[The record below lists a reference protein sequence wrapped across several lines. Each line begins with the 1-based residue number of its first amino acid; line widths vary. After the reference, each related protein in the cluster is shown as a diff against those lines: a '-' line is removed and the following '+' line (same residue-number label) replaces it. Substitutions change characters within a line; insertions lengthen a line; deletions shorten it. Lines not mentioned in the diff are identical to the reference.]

1 MSELLQRSVRGIKGV
16 GDTAAS
22 QLGRL
27 GIETW
32 GDLLRHYPRR
42 YEDYSKLV
50 SIADVQLGA
59 VTIAG
64 TIEKIAARRSFRRK
78 LTVTEAIINDGTG
91 TVKAV
96 WFNQPHLPKSIPE
109 GTEVVLSGKLEF
121 KDSNLSLSSP
131 LWEKAEQS
139 GANTGRI
146 LPMYPE
152 TEGLTS
158 RQLRGYIS
166 YILPLVTESDV
177 DDMLPA
183 AISETHKLL
192 SYFEALKAIHAP
204 ESSEQLEAA
213 QHRLAFEELFMLQA
227 ASLLIKQDIQ
237 TEVAPQIHF
246 DQELAKTFV
255 GNLPFTL
262 TDGQRAAAW
271 QILQDIDNTHPMN
284 RLLEGDVGSGKTVVA
299 AMAASMATAQG
310 FQVALMVPTEILAR
324 QHAAS
329 LAKLLKPLGVDVA
342 LLVAS
347 EPKAGRKITEEQL
360 AKGQPMLVIGTQALL
375 TGSVVLPKLGLVIVD
390 EQHRFGVGQRQ
401 ILKQKA
407 GSLPHLLSMT
417 ATPIPRS
424 LMLTIYGDLDIS
436 ILKELP
442 AGRKKI
448 ITKVVRAADRPKV
461 YEHIDA
467 QITEGRQVFIVC
479 PLIDPNDLTGAKS
492 VKAEADRLQKTVFS
506 HRRLATLHGKLKA
519 DEKQEIMDQFL
530 RGELDILVS
539 TTVIEVGVDVPNASI
554 MLIEGAERFGLAALH
569 QLRGRVG
576 RGVHQAYCYL
586 APASDGATSVQ
597 RLQAMERTTDG
608 FRLAQIDLDLRGPG
622 QIYGLR
628 QHGTLDL
635 RFAGLDDTEL
645 IASTRAA
652 AHNFVYDEAAMLQ
665 YPHTM
670 QQIHALKAVTSLD

>member
-1 MSELLQRSVRGIKGV
+1 MSELLQRSVRSIKGV
-16 GDTAAS
+16 GDTAAA

-32 GDLLRHYPRR
+32 GDLLHHYPRR

-64 TIEKIAARRSFRRK
+64 TIETIAARRSYRRK

-96 WFNQPHLPKSIPE
+96 WFNQPHLPKTLPV

-131 LWEKAEQS
+131 LWEKAERS
-139 GANTGRI
+139 GTNTGRI
-146 LPMYPE
+146 LPIYPE

-158 RQLRGYIS
+158 RQLRGYID
-166 YILPLVTESDV
+166 YILPLVAPDDV
-177 DDMLPA
+177 EDLLPPEVR
-183 AISETHKLL
+183 SRHVLL
-192 SYFEALKAIHAP
+192 TAHQALRGIHAP
-204 ESSEQLEAA
+204 QSSEELTQA

-246 DQELAKTFV
+246 DQARAKQFV
-255 GNLPFTL
+255 EALPFKL
-262 TDGQRAAAW
+262 TDGQRSAAW
-271 QILQDIDNTHPMN
+271 QILKDIDNTHPMN

-299 AMAASMATAQG
+299 AMAASMAVAHG
-310 FQVALMVPTEILAR
+310 YQVALMVPTEILAR

-329 LAKLLKPLGVDVA
+329 LAKLLKPLNVEVA

-347 EPKAGRKITEEQL
+347 EPKAGRQVTERQL
-360 AKGQPMLVIGTQALL
+360 ADGRPMLVIGTQALL

-442 AGRKKI
+442 SGRKKI
-448 ITKVVRAADRPKV
+448 ITKLVKAIDRPAM
-461 YEHIDA
+461 YQHIDE
-467 QITEGRQVFIVC
+467 QIEQGRQVFIVC
-479 PLIDPNDLTGAKS
+479 PLIDPNDLAGSKS
-492 VKAEADRLQKTVFS
+492 VKAEADRLQKTIFG
-506 HRRLATLHGKLKA
+506 HRRIEVLHGKLKA
-519 DEKQEIMDQFL
+519 DQKQNIMDRFIAGQI
-530 RGELDILVS
+530 DILVS
-539 TTVIEVGVDVPNASI
+539 TTVIEVGVDIPNASI

-576 RGVHQAYCYL
+576 RGANQAYCYL
-586 APASDGATSVQ
+586 APASDGATSLQ

-608 FRLAQIDLDLRGPG
+608 FRLAQIDLDLRGAG

-635 RFAGLDDTEL
+635 RFAGLDDTDL
-645 IASTRAA
+645 IAATRGAA
-652 AHNFVYDEAAMLQ
+652 ADFVRDKAAMLQ

-670 QQIHALKAVTSLD
+670 QRIHALKAVTSLD

>member
-1 MSELLQRSVRGIKGV
+1 MSELLQRSVRSIKGV
-16 GDTAAS
+16 GETTAA
-22 QLGRL
+22 QLARL

-32 GDLLRHYPRR
+32 GDLLHHYPRR

-64 TIEKIAARRSFRRK
+64 TIEKIAARRSFKRK
-78 LTVTEAIINDGTG
+78 LTITEAIVNDGTG

-121 KDSNLSLSSP
+121 KDNNLSLSSP
-131 LWEKAEQS
+131 LWEKTERS
-139 GANTGRI
+139 GTNTGRI
-146 LPMYPE
+146 LPIYPE

-158 RQLRGYIS
+158 RQLRTYLG
-166 YILPLVTESDV
+166 YILPLITEKDIE
-177 DDMLPA
+177 DLLPA
-183 AISETHKLL
+183 DVIKKHHLL
-192 SYFEALKAIHAP
+192 SAYQALRFIHEP
-204 ESSEQLEAA
+204 KTSNDLVQA

-237 TEVAPQIHF
+237 TEVAPQIAF
-246 DQELAKTFV
+246 DQALAKSFV
-255 GNLPFTL
+255 SALPFTL

-299 AMAASMATAQG
+299 AMAAAMVVAHDY
-310 FQVALMVPTEILAR
+310 QVALMVPTEILAR
-324 QHAAS
+324 QHATS
-329 LAKLLKPLGVDVA
+329 LAKLLKPLNVDVA

-347 EPKAGRKITEEQL
+347 ESKSGRKVTEEQM
-360 AKGQPMLVIGTQALL
+360 AAGKPTLVVGTQALL
-375 TGSVVLPKLGLVIVD
+375 TGSVSLPKLGLVIVD

-407 GSLPHLLSMT
+407 GTLPHLLSMT

-448 ITKVVRAADRPKV
+448 ITKLVKAIDRPAM
-461 YEHIDA
+461 YAHIDE
-467 QITEGRQVFIVC
+467 QIGDGRQVFIVC
-479 PLIDPNDLTGAKS
+479 PLIDPNDLSGAKS
-492 VKAEADRLQKTVFS
+492 VEAEADRLQKSIFK
-506 HRRLATLHGKLKA
+506 HRRIATLHGKMKA
-519 DEKQEIMDQFL
+519 DEKQAIMDDFFA
-530 RGELDILVS
+530 GTFDILVS
-539 TTVIEVGVDVPNASI
+539 TTVIEVGVDIPNASI
-554 MLIEGAERFGLAALH
+554 MLIEGADRFGLAALH

-576 RGVHQAYCYL
+576 RGQHQAYCYL
-586 APASDGATSVQ
+586 APTSDNATSLQ
-597 RLQAMERTTDG
+597 RLQAMERTADG

-635 RFAGLDDTEL
+635 RFACLDDTEL
-645 IASTRAA
+645 IATTRQAA
-652 AHNFVYDEAAMLQ
+652 NDFVHDESAMLQ

-670 QQIHALKAVTSLD
+670 QQIHKLKAVTSLD

>member
-16 GDTAAS
+16 GDTAAA

-27 GIETW
+27 GVENW
-32 GDLLRHYPRR
+32 GDLLHHYPRR

-64 TIEKIAARRSFRRK
+64 TVERIAARRSFRRK
-78 LTVTEAIINDGTG
+78 LTVTEAIISDGTG

-96 WFNQPHLPKSIPE
+96 WFNQPHLPKSLPE

-121 KDSNLSLSSP
+121 KDNNLSLSSP
-131 LWEKAEQS
+131 LWEKAERS
-139 GANTGRI
+139 GTNTGRI
-146 LPMYPE
+146 LPIYPE

-158 RQLRGYIS
+158 RQLRSFVGYV
-166 YILPLVTESDV
+166 LPLVAEQDVVDLLPESIRKRHHLV
-177 DDMLPA
+177 SA
-183 AISETHKLL
+183 
-192 SYFEALKAIHAP
+192 YQALKGIHEP
-204 ESSEQLEAA
+204 HNSDDLQQA
-213 QHRLAFEELFMLQA
+213 QHRLAFEELFMLQS

-246 DQELAKTFV
+246 DQQLAKQFV
-255 GNLPFTL
+255 GALPFTL

-324 QHAAS
+324 QHAAG

-347 EPKAGRKITEEQL
+347 EPKAGRSVTESQL
-360 AKGQPMLVIGTQALL
+360 ADGRPMLVIGTQALL

-448 ITKVVRAADRPKV
+448 ITKVVKATDRPAM
-461 YEHIDA
+461 YQHLDD
-467 QITEGRQVFIVC
+467 QISEGRQVFIVC
-479 PLIDPNDLTGAKS
+479 PLIDPSDLTGAKS
-492 VKAEADRLQKTVFS
+492 VKAEADRLQKTIFA
-506 HRRLATLHGKLKA
+506 HRKIELLHGKLKA
-519 DEKQEIMDQFL
+519 DEKQEIMDRFVA
-530 RGELDILVS
+530 GTIDIMVS

-576 RGVHQAYCYL
+576 RGAHQAYCYL
-586 APASDGATSVQ
+586 APASDGATSTQ

-608 FRLAQIDLDLRGPG
+608 FRLAQIDLDLRGAG

-645 IASTRAA
+645 IAETRAA
-652 AHNFVYDEAAMLQ
+652 ADAFVRDEAAMLQ

>member
-1 MSELLQRSVRGIKGV
+1 MSELLKRSVRSIKGV
-16 GDTAAS
+16 GDTAAA

-27 GIETW
+27 GVETW

-64 TIEKIAARRSFRRK
+64 TIERIAARRSFRRK

-96 WFNQPHLPKSIPE
+96 WFNQPHLPKSLPE

-131 LWEKAEQS
+131 LWEKAERS
-139 GANTGRI
+139 GTNTGRI
-146 LPMYPE
+146 LPVYPE

-158 RQLRGYIS
+158 RQLRGFVGYV
-166 YILPLVTESDV
+166 LPLVSEQDV
-177 DDMLPA
+177 EDLLPENIRA
-183 AISETHKLL
+183 KHNLISA
-192 SYFEALKAIHAP
+192 FEALKGIHEP
-204 ESSEQLEAA
+204 QNSGELERA
-213 QHRLAFEELFMLQA
+213 QHRLAFEELFMLQS

-246 DQELAKTFV
+246 DQQLAVEYVKH
-255 GNLPFTL
+255 LPFTL

-299 AMAASMATAQG
+299 AMAASMAIAHD

-329 LAKLLKPLGVDVA
+329 LAKLLKPLGVEVA

-347 EPKAGRKITEEQL
+347 EPKVGRKVTEGQL
-360 AKGQPMLVIGTQALL
+360 AEGKPMLVIGTQALL
-375 TGSVVLPKLGLVIVD
+375 TGSVVLPRLGLVIVD

-448 ITKVVRAADRPKV
+448 ITKVVKAADRPAM
-461 YEHIDA
+461 YEHLDA
-467 QITEGRQVFIVC
+467 QIEEGRQIFIVC

-492 VKAEADRLQKTVFS
+492 VKAEADRLQKTIFA
-506 HRRLATLHGKLKA
+506 HRKIEVLHGKLKA
-519 DEKQEIMDQFL
+519 EEKQEIMDRFVA
-530 RGELDILVS
+530 GKIDILVS

-576 RGVHQAYCYL
+576 RGAHQAYCYL
-586 APASDGATSVQ
+586 APASDGATSMQ

-608 FRLAQIDLDLRGPG
+608 FRLAQIDLDLRGAG

-628 QHGTLDL
+628 QSGTLDL

-645 IASTRAA
+645 IAETRQAA
-652 AHNFVYDEAAMLQ
+652 NAFVTNQAAMLQ

>member
-16 GDTAAS
+16 GDTAAA

-64 TIEKIAARRSFRRK
+64 TIERIAARRSFRRK
-78 LTVTEAIINDGTG
+78 LTVTEAIISDGTG

-96 WFNQPHLPKSIPE
+96 WFNQPHLPKSLPE

-131 LWEKAEQS
+131 LWEKAEKS
-139 GANTGRI
+139 GTNTGRI
-146 LPMYPE
+146 LPIYPE

-158 RQLRGYIS
+158 RQLRGFIGYV
-166 YILPLVTESDV
+166 LPLV
-177 DDMLPA
+177 
-183 AISETHKLL
+183 SETDIEDLL
-192 SYFEALKAIHAP
+192 PDNVRTKHNLISAFDALKGIHEP
-204 ESSEQLEAA
+204 QSSEELERA
-213 QHRLAFEELFMLQA
+213 QHRLAFEELFMLQS

-246 DQELAKTFV
+246 DQQLAV
-255 GNLPFTL
+255 GYVKHLPFTL

-299 AMAASMATAQG
+299 AMAASMAIAQDY
-310 FQVALMVPTEILAR
+310 QVALMVPTEILAR

-329 LAKLLKPLGVDVA
+329 LAKLLKPLNVEVA

-347 EPKAGRKITEEQL
+347 EPKAGRRVTEAQL
-360 AKGQPMLVIGTQALL
+360 AEGKPMLVIGTQALL
-375 TGSVVLPKLGLVIVD
+375 TGSVVLPRLGLVIVD

-448 ITKVVRAADRPKV
+448 ITKVVKAVDRPAM
-461 YEHIDA
+461 YAHLDA
-467 QITEGRQVFIVC
+467 QIEEGRQIFIVC

-492 VKAEADRLQKTVFS
+492 VKAEADRLQKTIFA
-506 HRRLATLHGKLKA
+506 HRKIEVLHGKLKA
-519 DEKQEIMDQFL
+519 EEKQEIMDRFVA
-530 RGELDILVS
+530 GKIDILVS

-576 RGVHQAYCYL
+576 RGAHQAYCYL
-586 APASDGATSVQ
+586 APASDGATSMQ

-608 FRLAQIDLDLRGPG
+608 FRLAQIDLDLRGAG

-628 QHGTLDL
+628 QSGTLDL

-645 IASTRAA
+645 IAETRAA
-652 AHNFVYDEAAMLQ
+652 ADAFVRDKSAMLQ

>member
-1 MSELLQRSVRGIKGV
+1 
-16 GDTAAS
+16 
-22 QLGRL
+22 L
-27 GIETW
+27 GITTW
-32 GDLLRHYPRR
+32 GELLRHYPRR

-64 TIEKIAARRSFRRK
+64 TIERIAARRSFRRK
-78 LTVTEAIINDGTG
+78 LTVTEAIISDGTG

-109 GTEVVLSGKLEF
+109 GTDVVLSGKLEF
-121 KDSNLSLSSP
+121 KDNNLSLSSP
-131 LWEKAEQS
+131 LWEKAERS
-139 GANTGRI
+139 GTNTGRI
-146 LPMYPE
+146 LPIYPE

-158 RQLRGYIS
+158 RQLRGFVGH
-166 YILPLVTESDV
+166 ILPLAGEADV
-177 DDMLPA
+177 EDLLPQDIRTKHQLMSA
-183 AISETHKLL
+183 
-192 SYFEALKAIHAP
+192 YEALKGIHEP
-204 ESSEQLEAA
+204 QDSQELERA
-213 QHRLAFEELFMLQA
+213 QHRLAFEELFMLQS
-227 ASLLIKQDIQ
+227 ASLMIKQDIQ

-246 DQELAKTFV
+246 DQQLAKQFV
-255 GNLPFTL
+255 GALPFTL

-347 EPKAGRKITEEQL
+347 EPKAGRNVTEAQL
-360 AKGQPMLVIGTQALL
+360 ADGKPMLVIGTQALL

-401 ILKQKA
+401 LLKQKA

-448 ITKVVRAADRPKV
+448 ITKLVKAVERPQM
-461 YEHIDA
+461 YEHIDV
-467 QITEGRQVFIVC
+467 QIAEGRQVFIVC

-492 VKAEADRLQKTVFS
+492 VKAEADRLQKTIFA
-506 HRRLATLHGKLKA
+506 HRRIAMLHGKLKA
-519 DEKQEIMDQFL
+519 DEKQQIMDRFVA
-530 RGELDILVS
+530 GELDILVA

-576 RGVHQAYCYL
+576 RGAHQAYCYL
-586 APASDGATSVQ
+586 APASDGATSMQ

-608 FRLAQIDLDLRGPG
+608 FRLAQIDLDLRGAG

-645 IASTRAA
+645 IATTRTAA
-652 AHNFVYDEAAMLQ
+652 ASFVGDADAMVQ

>member
-1 MSELLQRSVRGIKGV
+1 MSELLQRSVRSIKGV
-16 GDTAAS
+16 GETAAN

-27 GIETW
+27 GVETW

-42 YEDYSKLV
+42 YEDYSQLV

-64 TIEKIAARRSFRRK
+64 IIERIAARRSFRRK

-96 WFNQPHLPKSIPE
+96 WFNQPHLPKSLPE

-121 KDSNLSLSSP
+121 KDNNLSLSSP
-131 LWEKAEQS
+131 LWEKAERS
-139 GANTGRI
+139 GTNTGRI
-146 LPMYPE
+146 LPIYPE

-158 RQLRGYIS
+158 RQLRGYID
-166 YILPLVTESDV
+166 YILPLVSEQDV
-177 DDMLPA
+177 EDLLPDLVIKA
-183 AISETHKLL
+183 HKLVT
-192 SYFEALKAIHAP
+192 YYEALKGIHAP
-204 ESSEQLEAA
+204 QTSEELERA

-227 ASLLIKQDIQ
+227 ASLLIKQEIQ
-237 TEVAPQIHF
+237 TEVAPQIEF
-246 DQELAKTFV
+246 DQTLAKSFV
-255 GNLPFTL
+255 QSLPFTL

-299 AMAASMATAQG
+299 AMAASMACNKG

-324 QHAAS
+324 QHVAS
-329 LAKLLKPLGVDVA
+329 LAKLLKPLGVEVS

-347 EPKAGRKITEEQL
+347 QPKSERKAIEDQLVAGI
-360 AKGQPMLVIGTQALL
+360 PMLVVGTQALL
-375 TGSVVLPKLGLVIVD
+375 TGSVQLSKLGLVIVD

-424 LMLTIYGDLDIS
+424 LMLTVYGDLDIS
-436 ILKELP
+436 ILNELP

-448 ITKVVRAADRPKV
+448 ITKVVKAQDRNAM
-461 YEHIDA
+461 YEHVDA
-467 QITEGRQVFIVC
+467 QISEGRQVFIVC

-492 VKAEADRLQKTVFS
+492 VKAEADRLQKTIFA
-506 HRRLATLHGKLKA
+506 HRRLATLHGRLKA
-519 DEKQEIMDQFL
+519 EEKQAIMDKFL
-530 RGELDILVS
+530 AGELDILVS

-576 RGVHQAYCYL
+576 RGQHQAYCYL

-645 IASTRAA
+645 IATTRQAA
-652 AHNFVYDEAAMLQ
+652 NDFVHDKAAMLQ
-665 YPHTM
+665 YAHTM

>member
-1 MSELLQRSVRGIKGV
+1 VSELLQRSVRSIKGV
-16 GDTAAS
+16 GETAAT
-22 QLGRL
+22 QLARL

-32 GDLLRHYPRR
+32 GDLLCHYPRR
-42 YEDYSKLV
+42 YEDYSQLV
-50 SIADVQLGA
+50 QIADVQLGA
-59 VTIAG
+59 ITIAG
-64 TIEKIAARRSFRRK
+64 TIEKIAARRSFKRK
-78 LTVTEAIINDGTG
+78 LTITEAIINDGTG

-109 GTEVVLSGKLEF
+109 GTDVVLSGKLEF
-121 KDSNLSLSSP
+121 KDNNLSLSSP
-131 LWEKAEQS
+131 LWEKAERS
-139 GANTGRI
+139 GVNTGRI
-146 LPMYPE
+146 LPIYPE

-158 RQLRGYIS
+158 RQLRS
-166 YILPLVTESDV
+166 WVACILPLLDV
-177 DDMLPA
+177 QDVQEKLPQIVINKYNL
-183 AISETHKLL
+183 ISLL
-192 SYFEALKAIHAP
+192 DALRGIHMP
-204 ESSEQLEAA
+204 ESSQQLEQA

-227 ASLLIKQDIQ
+227 ASLLIKQEIQ

-246 DQELAKTFV
+246 DQALAKKFV
-255 GNLPFTL
+255 SNLPFTL

-271 QILQDIDNTHPMN
+271 KILQDIDNTYPMN

-299 AMAASMATAQG
+299 AMAASMATAHG
-310 FQVALMVPTEILAR
+310 YQVALMVPTEILAR
-324 QHAAS
+324 QHASS
-329 LAKLLKPLGVDVA
+329 LTRLLQPLGVDVK

-347 EPKAGRKITEEQL
+347 QPKAERSNIEKEL
-360 AKGQPMLVIGTQALL
+360 AESRPLLIVGTQALL
-375 TGSVVLPKLGLVIVD
+375 TGSVALPKLGLVIVD

-401 ILKQKA
+401 HLKQKA

-448 ITKVVRAADRPKV
+448 ITKIVKAIDRKST

-467 QITEGRQVFIVC
+467 QIEEGRQVFIVC
-479 PLIDPNDLTGAKS
+479 PLIDPNDMSGAKS
-492 VKAEADRLQKTVFS
+492 VKAEADRLQKTIFK
-506 HRRLATLHGKLKA
+506 HRKIATLHGKLKA
-519 DEKQEIMDQFL
+519 EEKQLIMDDFVA
-530 RGELDILVS
+530 GKIDILVS

-576 RGVHQAYCYL
+576 RGQHQAYCYL
-586 APASDGATSVQ
+586 APASDNAVSIQ

-645 IASTRAA
+645 IATTRQAA
-652 AHNFVYDEAAMLQ
+652 DDFVHDNQAMLQ

>member
-1 MSELLQRSVRGIKGV
+1 V
-16 GDTAAS
+16 GDTAAA
-22 QLGRL
+22 QLHRL
-27 GIETW
+27 GIDTW
-32 GDLLRHYPRR
+32 GQLLQHYPRR

-50 SIADVQLGA
+50 SIADLQLGA

-64 TIEKIAARRSFRRK
+64 TVERIAARRSYRRK
-78 LTVTEAIINDGTG
+78 LTITEAIISDGTG

-96 WFNQPHLPKSIPE
+96 WFNQPHLPKSLPQ
-109 GTEVVLSGKLEF
+109 GTEVVLSGNLEF

-131 LWEKAEQS
+131 LWEKADRS

-146 LPMYPE
+146 LPIYPE

-158 RQLRGYIS
+158 RQLRGFVS
-166 YILPLVTESDV
+166 YVLPLVGADDV
-177 DDMLPA
+177 IDLLP
-183 AISETHKLL
+183 L
-192 SYFEALKAIHAP
+192 SIRDKHDLVSYIDALRGIHAP
-204 ESSEQLEAA
+204 QTSDELAAA

-246 DQELAKTFV
+246 NKELA
-255 GNLPFTL
+255 GNYVRHLPFTL
-262 TDGQRAAAW
+262 TDAQRAAAW
-271 QILQDIDNTHPMN
+271 QILQDIDDTHPMN

-299 AMAASMATAQG
+299 AMAASMAVAQDY
-310 FQVALMVPTEILAR
+310 QVALMVPTEILAR

-329 LAKLLKPLGVDVA
+329 LTKLLKPLGVQVA

-347 EPKAGRKITEEQL
+347 QPKAERQSIEAHLRDGV
-360 AKGQPMLVIGTQALL
+360 PMLVIGTQALL
-375 TGSVVLPKLGLVIVD
+375 TGSVEMPRLGLVIVD
-390 EQHRFGVGQRQ
+390 EQHRFGVNQRQ

-448 ITKVVRAADRPKV
+448 VTKLVKAPEREQM
-461 YEHIDA
+461 YQHIDE
-467 QITEGRQVFIVC
+467 QIAEGRQVFIVC
-479 PLIDPNDLTGAKS
+479 PLIDPSDLTGAKS
-492 VKAEADRLQKTVFS
+492 VKAEAERLQKTIFA
-506 HRRLATLHGKLKA
+506 HRTIEVLHGKLKA
-519 DEKQEIMDQFL
+519 DEKQDIMDRFVA
-530 RGELDILVS
+530 GKIDILVT

-576 RGVHQAYCYL
+576 RGQHQAYCYL
-586 APASDGATSVQ
+586 APATDGATSTE
-597 RLQAMERTTDG
+597 RLRAMERTTDG
-608 FRLAQIDLDLRGPG
+608 FRLAQIDLDIRGAG
-622 QIYGLR
+622 QIYGLK

-645 IASTRAA
+645 IATTRQAA
-652 AHNFVYDEAAMLQ
+652 DRFVRDKAAMLQ

-670 QQIHALKAVTSLD
+670 QRIHALKAVTSLD

>member
-1 MSELLQRSVRGIKGV
+1 M
-16 GDTAAS
+16 GDTAAA

-27 GIETW
+27 GVHTW

-50 SIADVQLGA
+50 SISDVQLGA

-96 WFNQPHLPKSIPE
+96 WFNQPHLPKSLPE
-109 GTEVVLSGKLEF
+109 GTDVVLSGKLEF
-121 KDSNLSLSSP
+121 KDNNLSLSSP
-131 LWEKAEQS
+131 LWEKAERS
-139 GANTGRI
+139 GTNTGRI
-146 LPMYPE
+146 LPIYPE

-166 YILPLVTESDV
+166 YVLPLVSGVDV
-177 DDMLPA
+177 EDLLPQT
-183 AISETHKLL
+183 IGVSHNLV
-192 SYFEALKAIHAP
+192 SYFEALKGIHAP
-204 ESSEQLEAA
+204 ETSDQLEQAE
-213 QHRLAFEELFMLQA
+213 HRLAFEELFLLQA

-237 TEVAPQIHF
+237 TEVAPRISFNQA
-246 DQELAKTFV
+246 LAKTFV
-255 GNLPFTL
+255 ENLPFTL
-262 TDGQRAAAW
+262 TDGQRAASW

-299 AMAASMATAQG
+299 AMAACMATTQG

-324 QHAAS
+324 QHATS

-347 EPKAGRKITEEQL
+347 EPKTERKVTEERL
-360 AKGQPMLVIGTQALL
+360 SKGSPMLVIGTQALL
-375 TGSVVLPKLGLVIVD
+375 TGSVKLPKLGLVIVD

-448 ITKVVRAADRPKV
+448 ITKVVKASDRPSV

-467 QITEGRQVFIVC
+467 QIGDGRQVFIVC

-492 VKAEADRLQKTVFS
+492 VKAETDRLQKTVFS
-506 HRRLATLHGKLKA
+506 HRRLAALHGKLKA
-519 DEKQEIMDQFL
+519 DEKQQIMDQFL
-530 RGELDILVS
+530 AGKIDVLVS
-539 TTVIEVGVDVPNASI
+539 TTVIEVGVDIPNASI

-576 RGVHQAYCYL
+576 RGQHQAYCYL

-635 RFAGLDDTEL
+635 RFAGLNDTEL
-645 IASTRAA
+645 IATTRAA
-652 AHNFVYDEAAMLQ
+652 ANSFVLDKTAMLQ

>member
-1 MSELLQRSVRGIKGV
+1 MSELLKRSVRSIKGV
-16 GDTAAS
+16 GETATR
-22 QLGRL
+22 QLARMDVH
-27 GIETW
+27 TW
-32 GDLLRHYPRR
+32 GDLLHHYPRR

-96 WFNQPHLPKSIPE
+96 WFNQPHLPKSLPE
-109 GTEVVLSGKLEF
+109 GTDVVLSGKLEF
-121 KDSNLSLSSP
+121 KDNNLSISSP
-131 LWEKAEQS
+131 LWEKAEKS
-139 GANTGRI
+139 GTNTGRI
-146 LPMYPE
+146 LPIYPE

-158 RQLRGYIS
+158 RQLRGYID
-166 YILPLVTESDV
+166 YILPLINPDDVEDLLPESVTNDNNL
-177 DDMLPA
+177 M
-183 AISETHKLL
+183 
-192 SYFEALKAIHAP
+192 SYYEALIAIHTP
-204 ESSEQLEAA
+204 KDSLDLERA
-213 QHRLAFEELFMLQA
+213 QDRLAFEELFMLQA

-237 TEVAPQIHF
+237 TEVAPQISF
-246 DQELAKTFV
+246 DQDLAKSFV
-255 GNLPFTL
+255 SMLPFTL

-271 QILQDIDNTHPMN
+271 QILQDIDSTRPMN

-299 AMAASMATAQG
+299 AMAAAQAVRQG

-324 QHAAS
+324 QHVSS
-329 LAKLLKPLGVDVA
+329 LSKLLAPLKVHVE

-347 EPKAGRKITEEQL
+347 QPAAERKIIHAGL
-360 AKGQPMLVIGTQALL
+360 AAGEPMLVVGTQALL
-375 TGSVVLPKLGLVIVD
+375 TDKAELPKLGLVIVD
-390 EQHRFGVGQRQ
+390 EQHRFGVSQRQ
-401 ILKQKA
+401 VLKQKA

-448 ITKVVRAADRPKV
+448 ITQVVKAPDRKEM

-467 QITEGRQVFIVC
+467 QIGEGRQVFIVC

-492 VKAEADRLQKTVFS
+492 VVAEAERLKKTIFA
-506 HRRLATLHGKLKA
+506 HRRIAILHGKLKV
-519 DEKQEIMDQFL
+519 DEKQRIMDMFVNK
-530 RGELDILVS
+530 EIDILVS
-539 TTVIEVGVDVPNASI
+539 TTVVEVGVDVPNASI

-576 RGVHQAYCYL
+576 RGEHQAYCYL
-586 APASDGATSVQ
+586 APASDTATSVQ
-597 RLQAMERTTDG
+597 RLGAMERTTDG

-635 RFAGLDDTEL
+635 RFAGLDNVEL
-645 IASTRAA
+645 IATTRKAA
-652 AHNFVYDEAAMLQ
+652 NTFVTDQAAMLQ

-670 QQIHALKAVTSLD
+670 QRIHALKAVTSLD

>member
-1 MSELLQRSVRGIKGV
+1 MSELLQRSVKSIKGV
-16 GDTAAS
+16 GETAAR
-22 QLGRL
+22 QLARMDIL
-27 GIETW
+27 TW
-32 GDLLRHYPRR
+32 GDLLHHYPRR

-50 SIADVQLGA
+50 RIADVQLGA

-64 TIEKIAARRSFRRK
+64 AIEHIAARRSFRRK

-96 WFNQPHLPKSIPE
+96 WFNQPHLPKTLPV
-109 GTEVVLSGKLEF
+109 GTEVVVSGKLEF
-121 KDSNLSLSSP
+121 KDNNLSLSSP
-131 LWEKAEQS
+131 LWEKTDTA
-139 GANTGRI
+139 GTNTGRI
-146 LPMYPE
+146 LPIYPE

-158 RQLRGYIS
+158 RQLRGFIS
-166 YILPLVTESDV
+166 YILPLISAQDVEDLLPESV
-177 DDMLPA
+177 SRANNLM
-183 AISETHKLL
+183 
-192 SYFEALKAIHAP
+192 SYFEALQAIHEP
-204 ESSEQLEAA
+204 KSSLELERA
-213 QHRLAFEELFMLQA
+213 QDRLAFEELFMLQA

-237 TEVAPQIHF
+237 TEVAPKIGF
-246 DQELAKTFV
+246 DQDLAKEFV
-255 GNLPFTL
+255 TMLPFSL

-271 QILQDIDNTHPMN
+271 QILQDIDNTRPMN

-299 AMAASMATAQG
+299 AMAAAQVVRQG
-310 FQVALMVPTEILAR
+310 YQVALMVPTEILAR
-324 QHAAS
+324 QHVQG
-329 LAKLLKPLGVDVA
+329 LAKLLAPLKVHVE

-347 EPKAGRKITEEQL
+347 QPLAERKIVHAGL
-360 AKGQPMLVIGTQALL
+360 ASGASMLVVGTQALL
-375 TGSVVLPKLGLVIVD
+375 TEKAELPKLGLVIVD
-390 EQHRFGVGQRQ
+390 EQHRFGVNQRQ

-448 ITKVVRAADRPKV
+448 VTKVVKAADRKDM
-461 YEHIDA
+461 YQHIDA
-467 QITEGRQVFIVC
+467 QIEQGRQVFIVC

-492 VKAEADRLQKTVFS
+492 VVAEAERLKKTIFA
-506 HRRLATLHGKLKA
+506 HRRIAILHGKLKA
-519 DEKQEIMDQFL
+519 DEKQRIMDMFVAK
-530 RGELDILVS
+530 EIDILVS
-539 TTVIEVGVDVPNASI
+539 TTVVEVGVDVPNASI

-576 RGVHQAYCYL
+576 RGQHQAYCYL
-586 APASDGATSVQ
+586 APATDTATSVQ

-635 RFAGLDDTEL
+635 RFAGLDNIEL
-645 IASTRAA
+645 ITTTRQAA
-652 AHNFVYDEAAMLQ
+652 DGFVTDKEAMLQ

-670 QQIHALKAVTSLD
+670 QRIHALKAVTSLD